1 MKVLQILKSEP
12 DDDVRQFMEAFADD
26 EVKTVPI
33 YEGEVD
39 WAELVDDIFDHDKV
53 VCWW

>member
-12 DDDVRQFMEAFADD
+12 DEDVQRFMEAFVDD
-26 EVKTVPI
+26 EVKIVHLF
-33 YEGEVD
+33 EDEVD
-39 WAELVDDIFDHDKV
+39 WAELVDDIFTYDKI